1 MKKNYTNKKDN
12 RSSQADPQTFSD
24 SWLTLVQNTP
34 DPIARL
40 NRQFRFLFANKA
52 FLSLT
57 GKKEEDIIGKTNAEI
72 DTSFI
77 IEGSWTNLLKKVI
90 ATGIAGEVETCYPSG
105 EEINYMVIKLV
116 PEFNAT
122 GEVET
127 ILTIGR
133 DITAIK
139 KTERLLKKEHRRLT
153 EAQTVGHIGSFE
165 WNAFENSMTWSSEMF
180 RIHDSKKQ
188 EHLTW
193 ESFYVMIH
201 PDDVSGV
208 KEKIT
213 SCRQHPGYCSFTYR
227 LLHANGTIKTVK
239 MQLQSYADESN
250 IITHLTGTIQD
261 ITEQE
266 TLSLHLQQSREL
278 LQSVSDVAITSI
290 ACYKAIRDE
299 HNRIIDFEWLYQ
311 NKTHRDLHE
320 GRDLTG
326 KRTSAIHPAMASS
339 IAFEKFV
346 QAIETN
352 EVQDFEFHYAAE
364 GFNDWFRMVIVKLN
378 DGVVTSSEKITARKE
393 AETEILQ
400 LKDELIQKVNDKYY
414 NLFNAID
421 EGFCIIELMHDKTG
435 SVSDFTFIDVNKA
448 FFRHTGL
455 PDAAGHTMSLLAPG
469 TPQNW
474 MDELDQIVRTGKSL
488 RFETYHEPTH
498 RWYAGFATGTAYL
511 EKNRLAIIFS
521 DISNAKRREQHQQFL
536 SQITK
541 DLVFLKNISG
551 VIEEIGEKIGQYFN
565 VQWCTFNEREKGTDL
580 YHVYGW
586 HAKEVH
592 SVNGTYHV
600 RDYIDEDQTL
610 RSHNGEI
617 TIVTDTAKDPR
628 INAENYALLN
638 IRSFI
643 IVPLVRNGSWHFQLA
658 IISNRV
664 RLWRED
670 EIDLLKEL
678 TARLWAKTESVRTE
692 EELRQSE
699 EKFRT
704 LFESIDE
711 GYCIIQMIYDAEG
724 IATDWKFLQ
733 VNAAFEKNNGLHNAE
748 GKTIKELTP
757 DIEQKWIDIY
767 NRVAQTG
774 EPIRFEEDSVAL
786 QRSFNLYAFRIGD
799 PAEKKVAVIFRDET
813 EQKATADHLQKSEE
827 RLQTLFNHA
836 PMGMYLVDSSL
847 RIQAVNTVAKIIFGE
862 APAKTGNDFTKTMY
876 ELWGK
881 EYADEITG
889 MVKHTLATGEHYTIP
904 ERIEYRRDLHT
915 IEYYEWQVHRIAM
928 PGDGY
933 GVVCYFKDVSSF
945 VFARKA
951 IARSEEKYRTLFEKM
966 EEGFLVGELVYDHQG
981 NPSDWRY
988 LELNPALER
997 MIELPADKVHGK
1009 TRREAF
1015 GDVDGFWLSTYTEVV
1030 TTSTVK
1036 RLEYYVPTSRR
1047 WFDITV
1053 YHPGGNRFAVLYE
1066 EITERKKAEDALHH
1080 SELQLKNINLLLEQE
1095 VRVKNQELQL
1105 SKEALSE
1112 KQEII
1117 QQKHEMLSVASH
1129 ELKTPLTPIMLC
1141 VEMMEDTYKHS
1152 DDVFLTGSISTLKRQ
1167 LKKMNNLLNNLLD
1180 AARDSS
1186 KLCCTMRE
1194 FDFAAMVWETTEI
1207 MQPTTT
1213 HHLKLNGEK
1222 RCMIFGDRERLNQV
1236 YLNILTNAIKYSPD
1250 AKEVLINIR
1259 ADDSNVHLTVTDF
1272 GIGIPDEF
1280 AEKIFERFYRLEDAA
1295 HKNFTGFGIGLYIA
1309 AAIVSAHQGKIEV
1322 KKGENGG
1329 SVFMLQIPN
1338 MLN

>member
-1 MKKNYTNKKDN
+1 MKKNFTNKKGTS
-12 RSSQADPQTFSD
+12 SSQNDPQTFSD

-40 NRQFRFLFANKA
+40 DKELRFLFVNKA
-52 FLSLT
+52 FLVLT
-57 GKKEEDIIGKTNAEI
+57 GKKEEAVIGKTSAEI
-72 DTSFI
+72 ETPFI
-77 IEGSWTNLLKKVI
+77 IEESWTSLLKKVI
-90 ATGIAGEVETCYPSG
+90 STGIPDEVETYYPSG
-105 EEINYMVIKLV
+105 EEINYMIIKLV
-116 PEFNAT
+116 PELNAA

-127 ILTIGR
+127 VLAIGR

-139 KTERLLKKEHRRLT
+139 KSERLLKKEHRRLT

-180 RIHDSKKQ
+180 RIHDIKKR
-188 EHLTW
+188 EPLTW
-193 ESFYVMIH
+193 ESFYGMIH

-213 SCRQHPGYCSFTYR
+213 SCRQQPGYCSFTYR
-227 LLHANGTIKTVK
+227 VVHTGGMIKTVK
-239 MQLQSYADESN
+239 MQLQSYADGSS

-261 ITEQE
+261 VTEQE
-266 TLSLHLQQSREL
+266 NLSQQLQQSREL

-290 ACYKAIRDE
+290 ACYKAVRDE

-320 GRDLTG
+320 GKDLTG
-326 KRTSAIHPAMASS
+326 KRTSAVHPGMAASV
-339 IAFEKFV
+339 AFEKFV

-352 EVQDFEFHYAAE
+352 EPQDFEFHYAGE
-364 GFNDWFRMVIVKLN
+364 GFNDWFRLVIVKLN

-400 LKDELIQKVNDKYY
+400 LKDELIRKVNDKYY

-421 EGFCIIELMHDKTG
+421 EGFCIIELIHNKEG
-435 SVSDFTFIDVNKA
+435 IANDFRFIDVNDA
-448 FFRHTGL
+448 FSRHTGL
-455 PDAAGHTMSLLAPG
+455 MNVAGSTISSLVSG

-474 MDELDQIVRTGKSL
+474 MEELDQLIRTGKSL
-488 RFETYHEPTH
+488 RFETYHEPTQ

-511 EKNRLAIIFS
+511 ATNRLAIIFS

-536 SQITK
+536 SQVTR

-551 VIEEIGEKIGQYFN
+551 VMEEIGEKIGEHFK
-565 VQWCTFNEREKGTDL
+565 VQWCTFNEKENDTDV
-580 YHVYGW
+580 YHVNGW
-586 HAKEVH
+586 HAKEVT

-600 RDYIDEDQTL
+600 RDYIDEEQTL
-610 RSHNGEI
+610 RSHNGEL
-617 TIVTDTAKDPR
+617 TIVNDTATDPR

-658 IISNRV
+658 IISNEV
-664 RLWRED
+664 RRWQED

-678 TARLWAKTESVRTE
+678 TARIWAKVENVRTS
-692 EELRQSE
+692 EELQQSE

-711 GYCIIQMIYDAEG
+711 GYCIIQMIYNDEG
-724 IATDWKFLQ
+724 IATDWKFVQ

-767 NRVAQTG
+767 SKVAQTG
-774 EPIRFEEDSVAL
+774 EAIRFEEDSIAL

-799 PAEKKVAVIFRDET
+799 PGEKKVAVIFRDET
-813 EQKATADHLQKSEE
+813 QKKATADQLRKSEE

-836 PMGMYLVDSSL
+836 PMGMYLVDGSL

-862 APAKTGNDFTKTMY
+862 APAKTGNDFTKAMY

-889 MVKHTLATGEHYTIP
+889 MVQHTLATGEHYTIP

-933 GVVCYFKDVSSF
+933 GVVCYFRDVSSF

-966 EEGFLVGELVYDHQG
+966 EEGFLVGELVYDLHG

-997 MIELPADKVHGK
+997 MIELPVEKVHGK

-1015 GDVDGFWLSTYTEVV
+1015 GDVDGYWLSIYTETV
-1030 TTSTVK
+1030 TKSAVK
-1036 RLEYYVPTSRR
+1036 RLEYYVPSSRR

-1080 SELQLKNINLLLEQE
+1080 SELQLKNINLVLEQE
-1095 VRVKNQELQL
+1095 VKVKNQELQL

-1112 KQEII
+1112 KHELL
-1117 QQKHEMLSVASH
+1117 QQKHEVLGVASH

-1141 VEMMEDTYKHS
+1141 VEMMEDAYKNS

-1167 LKKMNNLLNNLLD
+1167 LKKMHNLLNNLLD

-1186 KLCCTMRE
+1186 KLSCKMTE
-1194 FDFAAMVWETTEI
+1194 FDFAALVWETTEI

-1213 HHLKLNGEK
+1213 HHLRLIGEK

-1250 AKEVLINIR
+1250 AKEVLIDIR
-1259 ADDSNVHLTVTDF
+1259 TDDNNVYLAVTDF

-1280 AEKIFERFYRLEDAA
+1280 AEKIFERFYRVEDPA
-1295 HKNFTGFGIGLYIA
+1295 HKNFTGFGIGLYIT
-1309 AAIVSAHQGKIEV
+1309 AAIISAHHGKIEV
-1322 KKGENGG
+1322 KKAENGG
-1329 SVFMLQIPN
+1329 SVFILQIPIT
-1338 MLN
+1338 LN